1 MSLFKRKK
9 QNLEENGFA
18 SKPKDYFREVIE
30 NRKVKAAT
38 WLQEKTAG
46 YSPVQK
52 KTALIIFCILF
63 GGLSFYILAGSIHSH
78 HLNNQDLII
87 DHLHSGMRPPTIHT
101 IPDSLYQKVERVK
114 EWLDSI
120 RRNDPSRFK
129 VILLSKPFLL
139 NNLQLIE
146 SIHQPQMK

>member
-18 SKPKDYFREVIE
+18 GKPKDYFREVIE
-30 NRKVKAAT
+30 NRKVKAAS
-38 WLQEKTAG
+38 WLHEKTSS
-46 YSPVQK
+46 YSPIQK
-52 KTALIIFCILF
+52 KIALIIFCILF
-63 GGLSFYILAGSIHSH
+63 GGLSFYILAGSIHGH
-78 HLNNQDLII
+78 DFNNRNLII
-87 DHLHSGMRPPTIHT
+87 DHLHSGTHPPTIHT

-120 RRNDPSRFK
+120 RQNDPNRFK

-139 NNLQLIE
+139 YNLQLIE
-146 SIHQPQMK
+146 RIHQSQMK